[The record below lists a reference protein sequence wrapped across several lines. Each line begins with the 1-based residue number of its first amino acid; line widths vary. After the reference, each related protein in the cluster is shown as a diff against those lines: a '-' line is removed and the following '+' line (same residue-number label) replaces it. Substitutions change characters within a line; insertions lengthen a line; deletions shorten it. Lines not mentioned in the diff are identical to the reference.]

1 MSRYT
6 TRILVSTLAFTLAAA
21 PFQGAFAAEQTISCN
36 SRGHDYTYCQVD
48 TANHVELVK
57 KNSWSDCE
65 QGRSWGYDEHGVWVD
80 RGCSADFRVGQ
91 EDQHKNN
98 HPRTKA
104 IAIGAA
110 VLGAAALGAMLLSKH
125 SQDQSGNESTQTL
138 ALPEGSFSGYDRMER
153 TPVDFTV
160 DGTGHVRGHAGSRS
174 FEGQVTTDSLQLGR
188 HSFSISPNGNGFE
201 AADLQNPAHHVSFS
215 PARGGYAD

>member
-1 MSRYT
+1 MSRT
-6 TRILVSTLAFTLAAA
+6 ATRILATTLALTLSAA
-21 PFQGAFAAEQTISCN
+21 PFQGAFAGEQNISCN
-36 SRGHDYTYCQVD
+36 SRGHGYNYCQVD
-48 TANHVELVK
+48 TANHVELVRK
-57 KNSWSDCE
+57 TSWSECE
-65 QGRSWGYDEHGVWVD
+65 QGRSWGYDDDGVWVD
-80 RGCSADFRVGQ
+80 RGCSAEFRVGQ

-110 VLGAAALGAMLLSKH
+110 VLGAAALGAMLLGKH
-125 SQDQSGNESTQTL
+125 SQDQSGNESAQTL

-174 FEGQVTTDSLQLGR
+174 FEGQVTADSLQLGR